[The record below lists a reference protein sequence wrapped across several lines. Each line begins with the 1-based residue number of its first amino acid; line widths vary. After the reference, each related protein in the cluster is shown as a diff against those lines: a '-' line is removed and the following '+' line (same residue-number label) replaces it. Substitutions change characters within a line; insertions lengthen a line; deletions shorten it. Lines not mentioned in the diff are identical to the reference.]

1 MVTPEMLLFLA
12 ERMGLQAEVDYDHSQ
27 CPVYASN
34 TDESHSRFNPATDD
48 AQFGRLMVWAAMNGH
63 GVTMTN
69 ESCCCYLTDDW
80 TTEQWADHDSTPD
93 SIRAAA
99 VVAICRALGY
109 EGEKE

>member
-12 ERMGLQAEVDYDHSQ
+12 GRVGLERPYICTEAGIEGKVAYGIGGY
-27 CPVYASN
+27 CI
-34 TDESHSRFNPATDD
+34 FNPATDD
-48 AQFGRLMVWAAMNGH
+48 AQFGRLVVWVTMQGR

-80 TTEQWADHDSTPD
+80 TTEQWADHDNTPD

-99 VVAICRALGY
+99 VVAICKSLGY
-109 EGEKE
+109 GEKE